1 MPLPKED
8 HYTLADVLTWN
19 EQERIELI
27 DGAPVMMAPPSR
39 AHQKISGELGRQ
51 LGNYLDGKKCEVY
64 AALSPSGS
72 LRSPATGPRTL
83 IPWWN
88 PTCPL
93 CVIPTSWTMWAA
105 RALLT
110 LSSRFCPPPPSAMT
124 GW

>member
-8 HYTLADVLTWN
+8 RYTLADVLTWD

-64 AALSPSGS
+64 ALSPSGS

-83 IPWWN
+83 IP
-88 PTCPL
+88 
-93 CVIPTSWTMWAA
+93 
-105 RALLT
+105 
-110 LSSRFCPPPPSAMT
+110 
-124 GW
+124 

>member
-8 HYTLADVLTWN
+8 HYTLADVLTWD

-39 AHQKISGELGRQ
+39 AHQKIS
-51 LGNYLDGKKCEVY
+51 V
-64 AALSPSGS
+64 AASWATTWTERSARSTPPLSPSGS